1 MQQMLSKC
9 RWHGPQSS
17 LVLAGV
23 RRPYELSTREPLYDA
38 KHFRLDI
45 SSIEHPSHLTGSI
58 ACMVLV
64 LRAHAWYQKLYRCT
78 CALDLQVVV
87 NDMLSETTDE
97 LPEFRDRVIKIS
109 LGEWAAS
116 VPAAIT
122 HMPSNQPYSVQGS
135 SSNGSHSHHSG
146 RGNCE
151 QQQLGCMAWDRC
163 AAGVQTHLCA
173 CLSCVCYMRAVLVA
187 GFGYLIVATSTQCHV
202 YACSNLNTPHIF
214 DLKDTVTLILQ
225 VSDALT
231 KYQPALIAMAAAK
244 ALLQYNIHASKSGCA
259 PVCKQASLDC

>member
-1 MQQMLSKC
+1 MSY
-9 RWHGPQSS
+9 QSS
-17 LVLAGV
+17 GTVSSRSLWVSGQLQSLQQSLICLA
-23 RRPYELSTREPLYDA
+23 
-38 KHFRLDI
+38 I
-45 SSIEHPSHLTGSI
+45 SPTLCKEAAAMGHILI
-58 ACMVLV
+58 
-64 LRAHAWYQKLYRCT
+64 
-78 CALDLQVVV
+78 
-87 NDMLSETTDE
+87 
-97 LPEFRDRVIKIS
+97 I
-109 LGEWAAS
+109 LGE
-116 VPAAIT
+116 AIVN
-122 HMPSNQPYSVQGS
+122 SN
-135 SSNGSHSHHSG
+135 N
-146 RGNCE
+146 
-151 QQQLGCMAWDRC
+151 GCMAWDRC

-244 ALLQYNIHASKSGCA
+244 ALLQYNIHASNSGCA